1 MILYHGSE
9 NIIDK
14 PEFGKGKFYND
25 YGRGCY
31 CTENIELA
39 KEWAC
44 TDNYIGYVNTYGIDL
59 DRLNVLY
66 LTSDDYSMLNW
77 LAVLIFNRGLRIT
90 TRNAKR
96 AVKWLKDNYYID
108 VESYDVV
115 VGYRADDSYFAF
127 ARAFLNNEISYKQLC
142 YAIRLGKLGEQVV
155 IKSREGFEQIKYIEA
170 NKVKGEYLIKRKQ
183 RDEMA
188 RKLYMEEMEREDIDG
203 MYIIDMMRV
212 GDK

>member
-1 MILYHGSE
+1 
-9 NIIDK
+9 
-14 PEFGKGKFYND
+14 
-25 YGRGCY
+25 
-31 CTENIELA
+31 
-39 KEWAC
+39 
-44 TDNYIGYVNTYGIDL
+44 
-59 DRLNVLY
+59 
-66 LTSDDYSMLNW
+66 MLNW

-90 TRNAKR
+90 TPNAKR

-203 MYIIDMMRV
+203 MYIIDMMRA